1 MRSIN
6 IDIYVI
12 VPGAVNVAGVLGLHG
27 AVLVIKHRLDHTI
40 SDRLE
45 NSVQF
50 KVYFIA
56 NCSI

>member
-6 IDIYVI
+6 IVIYVI

-27 AVLVIKHRLDHTI
+27 AVLVIQHRLDHTI

-50 KVYFIA
+50 EFT
-56 NCSI
+56 SLPTG